1 MTIPSHLLSFAHR
14 MGHADASSV
23 PEPERM
29 KGSFATVD
37 RFMRAIP
44 ALYLTWGLPFLLAL
58 VILVPPWQHPD
69 EPEHF
74 LRTAQVADGELF
86 SQRWGATAGGLS
98 DPAVAGA
105 VLPFNSVPF
114 HTELK
119 VDAPMYASAHRFRW
133 STAREVTSFPHT
145 AIYPPLLYAPG
156 VLAVWVGRAANF
168 TVVQTLYLAR
178 AANAL
183 ASALVTFGA
192 LVLARRSRAALAVV
206 AILPMTVA
214 LYASAS
220 KDALTISLVLL
231 AVGAIDRIINERRAA
246 TRSET
251 LMIAIALLFPA
262 LARPPYV
269 LLSGLLLL
277 TASSKSL
284 RPWLAGG
291 AVIICSAIWWIYA
304 ARTSMVELPPG
315 DSSAQIAL
323 SVANPTHAVVVFW
336 RTLLHR
342 WSEIGEEMIG
352 VLGWLDTRLPLPLIQ
367 LATVVLLLSLL
378 AASAGPARK
387 PWLPLILIGAG
398 LVAIFLAIYVTFS
411 PPGAPTVDTLQGRL
425 FLPLAALLPL
435 ALPQVPSFGTRMVP
449 WAAAGIAILALL
461 EPALVIRVLAVR
473 YYLPLS

>member
-1 MTIPSHLLSFAHR
+1 
-14 MGHADASSV
+14 
-23 PEPERM
+23 
-29 KGSFATVD
+29 
-37 RFMRAIP
+37 
-44 ALYLTWGLPFLLAL
+44 
-58 VILVPPWQHPD
+58 
-69 EPEHF
+69 
-74 LRTAQVADGELF
+74 
-86 SQRWGATAGGLS
+86 
-98 DPAVAGA
+98 
-105 VLPFNSVPF
+105 
-114 HTELK
+114 
-119 VDAPMYASAHRFRW
+119 MYASAHRFRW

-291 AVIICSAIWWIYA
+291 AVIICTAIWWIYA

-315 DSSAQIAL
+315 DLSAQIAL

-352 VLGWLDTRLPLPLIQ
+352 VLGWLDTRLPLPINS
-367 LATVVLLLSLL
+367 ARNGGVTVVV
-378 AASAGPARK
+378 AGCERRPGAQTVASPDPYWSGCSSPYSS
-387 PWLPLILIGAG
+387 
-398 LVAIFLAIYVTFS
+398 AIYVTFS

-435 ALPQVPSFGTRMVP
+435 ALPQVPSLGTRMVP